1 MMRKFLGIFMAAALL
16 FCGCDWHEDVYF
28 DTPYAF
34 IFDNAGGSS
43 STIDSRFGK
52 GVESV
57 LTELKVSV
65 SLSEKRFSEPV
76 TVEYEIIAGDG
87 LKEGV
92 DYKVQPSTASPLT
105 FSQGTYSLP
114 VRIMWLKTETPD
126 ASKDNTLTIRISG
139 SDMPDMVLG
148 YPGPSHRGQAFVY
161 TKI

>member
-1 MMRKFLGIFMAAALL
+1 MAAVLL
-16 FCGCDWHEDVYF
+16 LSGCNWHEDVYF

-34 IFDNAGGSS
+34 VLDNSGSSS

-65 SLSEKRFSEPV
+65 SVSERYFSEPV
-76 TVEYEIIAGDG
+76 TVEYEIIAGNG

-105 FSQGTYSLP
+105 FSQGTFSMP

-126 ASKDNTLTIRISG
+126 PSKDNTLTVRISG
-139 SDMPDMVLG
+139 SSVPGMVFG
-148 YPGPSHRGQAFVY
+148 YPGPSHRGESFVY